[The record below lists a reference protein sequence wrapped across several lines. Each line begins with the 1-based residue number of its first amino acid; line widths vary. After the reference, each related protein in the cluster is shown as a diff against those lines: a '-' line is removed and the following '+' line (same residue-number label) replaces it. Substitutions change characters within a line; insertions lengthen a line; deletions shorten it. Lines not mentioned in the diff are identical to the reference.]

1 MVLQEFCNWLS
12 NGGLRLETMHL
23 IEYLQTICPTA
34 ATEKWLQRCWPLD
47 ASQLCAI
54 AKRQAG
60 LNDFGDPP
68 VEPAL
73 SILVHS
79 LQQEA
84 GLHPV
89 GHFLIWHHLK
99 DLLATRLRL
108 VHAWHHSAESP
119 NEAPIE
125 RPLFITGMPRSGS
138 TFLHELL
145 AEDPGNRSPLTWEV
159 MFPLPVQKAPR
170 NGCDSRI
177 RHASAQL
184 RWFRRIVPEADAV
197 HPIQAESPQECVA
210 IHSYTMQSNEFLIT
224 CWVPGY
230 EAWLREV
237 DLTPVYAWQK
247 RFLQHLQGPGPA
259 RRWVLKA
266 PDHARSMDA
275 LFSVFPDACIVQ
287 THREPMDVLRSI
299 LGLAEVL
306 HGLYGRAEGA
316 EKRARRQVRVLA
328 EAMDRLMDFRQ
339 MHPELEGRFLDVN
352 YSDLAADPLKTIE
365 RIYRHCD
372 APLTEQALKAM
383 RRMISH
389 RSRYPKRRDGGGG
402 RNEPSVEDRQ
412 SFQRYCQRFG
422 FPLNPGEY
430 PASGGW
436 CRHPK
441 NC

>member
-1 MVLQEFCNWLS
+1 MVSQEFCHWFS
-12 NGGLRLETMHL
+12 NRGLGSETMRL

-47 ASQLCAI
+47 AGQLCAI
-54 AKRQAG
+54 AKRQTG

-79 LQQEA
+79 LRQEA
-84 GLHPV
+84 ALHPV

-108 VHAWHHSAESP
+108 VHVWHNSAESP

-159 MFPLPVQKAPR
+159 MFPLPERRATR
-170 NGCDSRI
+170 DGCDPRI
-177 RHASAQL
+177 RRAAAQL
-184 RWFRRIVPEADAV
+184 RWFRRIVPEADIV
-197 HPIQAESPQECVA
+197 HPIHAESPQECVA
-210 IHSYTMQSNEFLIT
+210 IHSYSMQSEEFLIT
-224 CWVPGY
+224 CWLPAY
-230 EAWLREV
+230 EQWLRKADFV
-237 DLTPVYAWQK
+237 PVYTWQK
-247 RFLQHLQGPGPA
+247 RFLQYLQGAGPA

-266 PDHARSMDA
+266 PDHAPTMEA

-316 EKRARRQVRVLA
+316 EKRVRRQVRVLA

-352 YSDLAADPLKTIE
+352 YSDLVADPLKTVG
-365 RIYRHCD
+365 RIYRHCN
-372 APLTEQALKAM
+372 APLTEQALAAM

-389 RSRYPKRRDGGGG
+389 RSRYPKRRSGKTG
-402 RNEPSVEDRQ
+402 RNVLSVEDRRPY
-412 SFQRYCQRFG
+412 QRYCQRFG
-422 FPLNPGEY
+422 FPLNPGED
-430 PASGGW
+430 PASGMPST
-436 CRHPK
+436 R
-441 NC
+441 